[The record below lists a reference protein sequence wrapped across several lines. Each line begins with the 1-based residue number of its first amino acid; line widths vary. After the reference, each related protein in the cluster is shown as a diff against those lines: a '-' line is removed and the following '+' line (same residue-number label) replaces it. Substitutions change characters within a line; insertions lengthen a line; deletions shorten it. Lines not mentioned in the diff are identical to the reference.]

1 MADRVIF
8 HADCNN
14 FDASCECLE
23 RPELKDVP
31 MAVAGDPENRVGVVV
46 AKNELAKR
54 YGVKTTDTVY
64 QAKKKC
70 PDIVFVPPRH
80 AYYREI
86 SRRVNAIYLDY
97 TDYVELA
104 SIDESFLDMTQ
115 AVTFLKADP
124 RELADELRR
133 RVREEIGIT
142 ISAGVSY
149 CKIFAKMG
157 SDYRKP
163 DATTVITRENYQE
176 LLWPLPVS
184 DLFMAGKS
192 AVVALRRREI
202 RTIGDLARQ
211 KPEVLRELLGKHGDV
226 LWRYANG
233 FDEEPVRLYGEE
245 REIKSVS
252 RGRTFKRDL
261 VTEAEVKTGLSVLVD
276 EVAHT
281 LRRYNLKGEVVTVQ
295 IRRPDMT
302 VISRQTSLGHYT
314 FLQREIR
321 EEAIALVR
329 KHWNIGPA
337 QPIRALTVGMTKLC
351 PADEIV
357 EQMNLFDLVEGRA
370 KREKQEKLEAL
381 VDALRD
387 KHGERSITLGYQ
399 ENREIGMERGEG
411 RR

>member
-1 MADRVIF
+1 MSDRIIF

-14 FDASCECLE
+14 FYASCECLE

-46 AKNELAKR
+46 AKNELAKK

-70 PDIVFVPPRH
+70 PDIVFVTPRH
-80 AYYREI
+80 SYYSEI
-86 SRRVNAIYLDY
+86 SKRVNSIYLEY
-97 TDYVELA
+97 TDYVEPA

-115 AVTFLKADP
+115 AVTLLKATPD
-124 RELADELRR
+124 EMADELRR

-142 ISAGVSY
+142 ISVGVSY

-157 SDYRKP
+157 SDYKKP
-163 DATTVITRENYQE
+163 DATTVISRENYQT

-184 DLFMAGKS
+184 DLFMAGKA
-192 AVVALRRREI
+192 AVVTLQHHEI
-202 RTIGDLARQ
+202 RTIADLARQ
-211 KPEVLRELLGKHGDV
+211 KPEALHDLLGKHGDV

-233 FDEEPVRLYGEE
+233 IDDEPVHLYGEE

-261 VTEAEVKTGLSVLVD
+261 ITEAEVKTGLSVLVD
-276 EVAHT
+276 DVARS
-281 LRRYNLKGEVVTVQ
+281 LRRHNLKGEVVTVQ

-314 FLQREIR
+314 FLQREIQ
-321 EEAIALVR
+321 EEAFSLVR
-329 KHWNIGPA
+329 KHWNIGPT
-337 QPIRALTVGMTKLC
+337 QPIRALTVGVTKLC
-351 PADEIV
+351 PVDQIV
-357 EQMNLFDLVEGRA
+357 EQMTLFDLGEGRA
-370 KREKQEKLEAL
+370 KREKQEMLETL
-381 VDALRD
+381 VDALRE
-387 KHGERSITLGYQ
+387 KHGEGSITLGYQ
-399 ENREIGMERGEG
+399 ENKEIGVERGDG

>member
-1 MADRVIF
+1 MPDRIIF

-14 FDASCECLE
+14 FYASCECLE

-46 AKNELAKR
+46 AKNELAKK

-70 PDIVFVPPRH
+70 PGIVFVPPRH
-80 AYYREI
+80 HFYSEV
-86 SRRVNAIYLDY
+86 SRRVNSIYLDY
-97 TDYVELA
+97 TDNVEPA
-104 SIDESFLDMTQ
+104 SIDESYLDMTE
-115 AVTFLKADP
+115 ASVFLKASP
-124 RELADELRR
+124 QELADELRK

-142 ISAGVSY
+142 ISVGVSY

-157 SDYRKP
+157 SDYKKP
-163 DATTVITRENYQE
+163 DATTIITRENYKDI
-176 LLWPLPVS
+176 LWPLPVS
-184 DLFMAGKS
+184 ELFMAGKS
-192 AVVALRRREI
+192 AAKTMERKEI

-211 KPEVLRELLGKHGDV
+211 KPETLRELLGKHGDM

-233 FDEEPVRLYGEE
+233 IDDEPVHKYGDE

-261 VTEAEVKTGLSVLVD
+261 VTEAEVRTGLSVLVD
-276 EVAHT
+276 EVART
-281 LRRYNLKGEVVTVQ
+281 LRRHNLKGEVVNVQ

-314 FLQREIR
+314 FLQREIQ
-321 EEAIALVR
+321 EEAFTLVR
-329 KHWNIGPA
+329 KHWNIGTT
-337 QPIRALTVGMTKLC
+337 QPIRALTVGVTKLC
-351 PADEIV
+351 PADQVV
-357 EQMNLFDLVEGRA
+357 EQMSLFDLGEGKA

-387 KHGERSITLGYQ
+387 KHGECSITLGYQ
-399 ENREIGMERGEG
+399 ENKEIGVERGEG

>member
-1 MADRVIF
+1 MSDRIIF

-14 FDASCECLE
+14 FYASCECLE

-46 AKNELAKR
+46 AKNELAKK

-70 PDIVFVPPRH
+70 PDIVFVTPRH
-80 AYYREI
+80 SYYSEI
-86 SRRVNAIYLDY
+86 SKRVNAIYLEY
-97 TDYVELA
+97 TDYVEPA

-115 AVTFLKADP
+115 AVTLLKATPD
-124 RELADELRR
+124 EMADELRR

-142 ISAGVSY
+142 ISVGVSY

-157 SDYRKP
+157 SDYKKP
-163 DATTVITRENYQE
+163 DATTVISRENYQT

-184 DLFMAGKS
+184 DLFMAGKA
-192 AVVALRRREI
+192 AVVTLQHHEI
-202 RTIGDLARQ
+202 RTIADLARQ
-211 KPEVLRELLGKHGDV
+211 KPEALHDLLGKHGDV

-233 FDEEPVRLYGEE
+233 IDDEPVHLYGEE

-261 VTEAEVKTGLSVLVD
+261 ITEAEVKTGLSVLVD
-276 EVAHT
+276 DVARS
-281 LRRYNLKGEVVTVQ
+281 LRRHNLKGEVVTVQ

-314 FLQREIR
+314 FLQREIQ
-321 EEAIALVR
+321 EEAFSLVR
-329 KHWNIGPA
+329 KHWNIGPT
-337 QPIRALTVGMTKLC
+337 QPIRALTVGVTKLC
-351 PADEIV
+351 PVDQIV
-357 EQMNLFDLVEGRA
+357 EQMTLFDLGEGRA
-370 KREKQEKLEAL
+370 KREKQEMLEAL
-381 VDALRD
+381 VDALRE
-387 KHGERSITLGYQ
+387 KHGEGSITLGYQ
-399 ENREIGMERGEG
+399 ENKEIGVERGDG

>member
-1 MADRVIF
+1 MPDCIIF

-14 FDASCECLE
+14 FYASCECLE
-23 RPELKDVP
+23 RPELKNVP
-31 MAVAGDPENRVGVVV
+31 MAVAGDPEDRVGVVV

-54 YGVKTTDTVY
+54 YGVRTTDTVY

-80 AYYREI
+80 PYYSEI

-97 TDYVELA
+97 TDYVEPA

-115 AVTFLKADP
+115 AAAFLRASP

-142 ISAGVSY
+142 ISVGVSY

-157 SDYRKP
+157 SDYKKP
-163 DATTVITRENYQE
+163 DATTIITRENYRDI
-176 LLWPLPVS
+176 LWPLPVS
-184 DLFMAGKS
+184 ELYMAGRA
-192 AVVALRRREI
+192 AVQAMRRKEI

-211 KPEVLRELLGKHGDV
+211 TPEALRELLGRHGDL

-233 FDEEPVRLYGEE
+233 IDDEPVHLFGEE

-261 VTEAEVKTGLSVLVD
+261 VAESEVRTGLSVLVD
-276 EVAHT
+276 EVART
-281 LRRYNLKGEVVTVQ
+281 LRRHNLKGEVVNVQ
-295 IRRPDMT
+295 IRRPDMS

-321 EEAIALVR
+321 EEAFALVQ
-329 KHWNIGPA
+329 KHWSIGPA
-337 QPIRALTVGMTKLC
+337 QPIRALTVGVTKLC
-351 PADEIV
+351 PADRV
-357 EQMNLFDLVEGRA
+357 TEQLSLFDLGEGGG
-370 KREKQEKLEAL
+370 KREKQERLEAL

-387 KHGERSITLGYQ
+387 KHGEASITLGYQ
-399 ENREIGMERGEG
+399 ENREIGVERGE
-411 RR
+411 RRR